1 MEYEG
6 LTQDDLANVRALNRA
21 WLRLGPQDAKGLPR
35 LSGKRLERLASAPF
49 LLFSF
54 REHDDRWWKSLLEG
68 GPQQD
73 LLKERPINA
82 SDLMV
87 LQSAG
92 LSFLWELARRNPYV
106 ARVVSGAPLSFCELI
121 AAGTLVQVLDCGAW
135 CQVIEPRFD
144 DTSALH
150 KRLWRRGG
158 SALQELRVFAQ
169 IGALQTMLTSRE
181 LVPYRRMPAAA
192 CRMPQ
197 PAQQVADKV

>member
-6 LTQDDLANVRALNRA
+6 LTHDDLANVHALNRA
-21 WLRLGPQDAKGLPR
+21 WLRLQHQDAKDLPR
-35 LSGKRLERLASAPF
+35 LSGRRLERLASTPF

-54 REHDDRWWKSLLEG
+54 GEHDDRKWRLLLNES
-68 GPQQD
+68 PQQD
-73 LLKERPINA
+73 ILEEPPQPS
-82 SDLMV
+82 SDRFA

-92 LSFLWELARRNPYV
+92 LAFLWELARRNPYV
-106 ARVVSGAPLSFCELI
+106 ARLVSGAPLHWCEQI
-121 AAGTLVQVLDCGAW
+121 ASVTLVQILDSAVG
-135 CQVIEPRFD
+135 CQLIESRFEIE
-144 DTSALH
+144 SALY

-158 SALQELRVFAQ
+158 SALQEMRVFAQ

-197 PAQQVADKV
+197 PAQQVADEV